1 MNNMNNTQVA
11 HLWASGNKTSGKG
24 SNFFFEGDTIYSY
37 GYHFPIARRVNENLY
52 LITQRGYSVSTSKHI
67 SYTRRAI
74 PSYAKTFPV
83 TNSPRDSFGT
93 IREEKMKEARQ
104 MLETAEGRTKPLTF
118 ERARSLSM
126 FCDETAELFGLF
138 QQEEKDFIVLP
149 YQLELGNIKTACIAL
164 MNDTR
169 EAFEA
174 SEAKKEAQREARE
187 EKRRAK
193 WERQQELERMEALEI
208 VPLWRNGEKVMIW
221 KLRNLPP
228 MLRLIGDKVETSHGA
243 EVTREEATRA
253 FSFIVAR
260 INRGETWHRNGET
273 CAVGPFSLVSI
284 DSETV
289 TVGCHK
295 FNVQEVLN
303 FGKLIA

>member
-1 MNNMNNTQVA
+1 MNNTQVA
-11 HLWASGNKTSGKG
+11 HLWASGNKASGKG

-37 GYHFPIARRVNENLY
+37 GHHFPIARRVNENFY
-52 LITQRGYSVSTSKHI
+52 LITQRGYSVSTSRHI

-74 PSYAKTFPV
+74 PGYANTFPV
-83 TNSPRDSFGT
+83 ADRPDSSFET
-93 IREEKMKEARQ
+93 IREEKMAKAQ
-104 MLETAEGRTKPLTF
+104 
-118 ERARSLSM
+118 ERFDGMEVKSPAKTYENARSFLN
-126 FCDETAELFGLF
+126 FVEETILLFGWF
-138 QQEEKDFIVLP
+138 RDFDSSFESLV
-149 YQLELGNIKTACIAL
+149 QSCKLGKMATKAVAL
-164 MNDTR
+164 MTQHK

-174 SEAKKEAQREARE
+174 SEARKEAQREARE

-193 WERQQELERMEALEI
+193 WERQRELERMEGEKLA
-208 VPLWRNGEKVMIW
+208 PLWRNGEKVMTW

-243 EVTREEATRA
+243 EVTKEEATKA
-253 FSFIVAR
+253 FSFIVAK
-260 INRGETWHRNGET
+260 INRGENWHRNGET

>member
-1 MNNMNNTQVA
+1 MNNTQVA
-11 HLWASGNKTSGKG
+11 HLWASGNKESGKG

-37 GYHFPIARRVNENLY
+37 GHHFPIARRVNENFY
-52 LITQRGYSVSTSKHI
+52 LITQRGYSVSTSRHI

-74 PSYAKTFPV
+74 PGYANTFPV
-83 TNSPRDSFGT
+83 ADRPDSSFET
-93 IREEKMKEARQ
+93 IREEKMSKAQE
-104 MLETAEGRTKPLTF
+104 MLDGMEVKSPAKTYEN
-118 ERARSLSM
+118 ARSFLN
-126 FCDETAELFGLF
+126 FVEETILLFGWF
-138 QQEEKDFIVLP
+138 RDFDSSFESLV
-149 YQLELGNIKTACIAL
+149 QSCKLGKMATKAVGL
-164 MNDTR
+164 MTQHK

-174 SEAKKEAQREARE
+174 SEARKEAQREARE

>member
-1 MNNMNNTQVA
+1 MNNTKVA

-24 SNFFFEGDTIYSY
+24 SNFYFEGDTIFSY
-37 GYHFPIARRVNENLY
+37 GSHFPIARRVNENFY
-52 LITQRGYSVSTSKHI
+52 LMTQRGYSVSTSRHI

-74 PSYAKTFPV
+74 PSYAKVFPV
-83 TNSPRDSFGT
+83 SRSPRDSFGT
-93 IREEKMKEARQ
+93 IRDEKMTEARK
-104 MLETAEGRTKPLTF
+104 MLETVEGRTKPLTF
-118 ERARSLSM
+118 QRSQCLSL

-149 YQLELGNIKTACIAL
+149 YQLELGNIKTACLAL
-164 MNDTR
+164 MSETR

-174 SEAKKEAQREARE
+174 SEAKKNAQWEAREAKREAR
-187 EKRRAK
+187 KA
-193 WERQQELERMEALEI
+193 RQRELERMEALEI
-208 VPLWRNGEKVMIW
+208 VPLWRNGEKVMTW

-243 EVTREEATRA
+243 EVTKEEATRA
-253 FSFIVAR
+253 FSFIFAK

-273 CAVGPFSLVSI
+273 CDVGPFSLVSI
-284 DSETV
+284 DSEAV

-303 FGKLIA
+303 FGNLIA

>member
-1 MNNMNNTQVA
+1 MNNQQVA
-11 HLWASGNKTSGKG
+11 HLWASGNKASGKG
-24 SNFFFEGDTIYSY
+24 SNFYFEGDTIYSY
-37 GYHFPIARRVNENLY
+37 GSHFPIARRINEGFY
-52 LITQRGYSVSTSKHI
+52 LITKRGYSVSTAKHI
-67 SYTRRAI
+67 SYARRAI

-83 TNSPRDSFGT
+83 TNSPRDSFGA
-93 IREEKMKEARQ
+93 IREEKMKEARNMFSTMEAKTPAKTYENACGLSLFIRDTLEMFRLFEEEDAQFLAALQ
-104 MLETAEGRTKPLTF
+104 ME
-118 ERARSLSM
+118 
-126 FCDETAELFGLF
+126 ELHGILG
-138 QQEEKDFIVLP
+138 KV
-149 YQLELGNIKTACIAL
+149 ELVKEIN
-164 MNDTR
+164 R
-169 EAFEA
+169 EAFEIA
-174 SEAKKEAQREARE
+174 EAKKDAQREARE
-187 EKRRAK
+187 AKRRAK

-208 VPLWRNGEKVMIW
+208 VPLWRNGEKVITW

-228 MLRLIGDKVETSHGA
+228 MLRIIGDKVETSHGA

-253 FSFIVAR
+253 FSFIVAK

-295 FNVQEVLN
+295 FTLEEVLD